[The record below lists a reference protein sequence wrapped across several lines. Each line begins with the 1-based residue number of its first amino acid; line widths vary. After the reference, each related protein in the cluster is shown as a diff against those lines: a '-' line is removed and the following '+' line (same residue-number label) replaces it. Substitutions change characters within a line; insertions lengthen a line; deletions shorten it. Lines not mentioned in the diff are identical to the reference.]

1 VHATT
6 RVKILKPRRITAA
19 IALNLK
25 IDRRGAR
32 NFRIDPFAKLC
43 VIDLLQRRT
52 PKFYSR
58 LGSTSKGMQPFV
70 QGVLMGLGVSVPI
83 GPVNVL
89 IMSYA
94 LRSYTKALCL
104 GLGAMSAD
112 MLYLALSAFG
122 ISQLAKIP
130 IVFACISVFGACFLL
145 YTAYAI
151 WHGATRS
158 VQPVSVGACSGVA
171 LYGKGFLI
179 NLLNPYVIMF
189 WLSVSAG
196 TARADFALAL
206 AGLVS
211 GILAWITL
219 FPLAIY
225 LARSKLPNIAVRAF
239 AYISAFIL
247 VFFALKLLYAIIFGK
262 I

>member
-1 VHATT
+1 
-6 RVKILKPRRITAA
+6 
-19 IALNLK
+19 
-25 IDRRGAR
+25 
-32 NFRIDPFAKLC
+32 
-43 VIDLLQRRT
+43 
-52 PKFYSR
+52 
-58 LGSTSKGMQPFV
+58 MQPFV

-104 GLGAMSAD
+104 SLGAMSAD

-130 IVFACISVFGACFLL
+130 IVFACISVFGAAFLL
-145 YTAYAI
+145 YIALGIYRDAK
-151 WHGATRS
+151 RS
-158 VQPVSVGACSGVA
+158 VQLQSVERGSHVA
-171 LYGKGFLI
+171 IFGKGFLLNI
-179 NLLNPYVIMF
+179 FNPYVIMF
-189 WLSVSAG
+189 WLSVSVSIG
-196 TARADFALAL
+196 REHFGLAL

-225 LARSKLPNIAVRAF
+225 LARSKLPNIVVRAF

-247 VFFALKLLYAIIFGK
+247 VFFALKLLYAIIFAK

>member
-1 VHATT
+1 
-6 RVKILKPRRITAA
+6 
-19 IALNLK
+19 
-25 IDRRGAR
+25 
-32 NFRIDPFAKLC
+32 
-43 VIDLLQRRT
+43 
-52 PKFYSR
+52 
-58 LGSTSKGMQPFV
+58 MQSFV

-122 ISQLAKIP
+122 ISQLAKIRV
-130 IVFACISVFGACFLL
+130 VFTCISVFGACFLL
-145 YTAYAI
+145 YTAYKI
-151 WHGATRS
+151 WRGAASS
-158 VQPVSVGACSGVA
+158 VQPASIEACSGAA
-171 LYGKGFLI
+171 LYSKGFLI

-206 AGLVS
+206 AGLAS

-225 LARSKLPNIAVRAF
+225 LARSKLPNIVVRAF

>member
-1 VHATT
+1 
-6 RVKILKPRRITAA
+6 
-19 IALNLK
+19 
-25 IDRRGAR
+25 
-32 NFRIDPFAKLC
+32 
-43 VIDLLQRRT
+43 
-52 PKFYSR
+52 
-58 LGSTSKGMQPFV
+58 MQSFI
-70 QGVLMGLGVSVPI
+70 QGVLLGLGISVPI

-104 GLGAMSAD
+104 GFGAMSAD

-145 YTAYAI
+145 YTAYAT

-158 VQPVSVGACSGVA
+158 VQPASVEACSGAA

-225 LARSKLPNIAVRAF
+225 LARSKLPNIVVRAF

-247 VFFALKLLYAIIFGK
+247 TFFALKLLYAIIFAK